1 MQTSTS
7 AILIMKKIY
16 FICKEKVSYIRGC
29 LIKNSKTGLTQFQ
42 FFDIINIQDV
52 VAIYFFILYI

>member
-1 MQTSTS
+1 
-7 AILIMKKIY
+7 MKKIY